1 MNPVSIIQSQ
11 DPRRLPLEGKIL
23 VAHQPECMP
32 WLGNISKAAMGDV
45 YFILDTVQFV
55 KEHWQ
60 SRNKIRIHGVRGWQ
74 WLSIP
79 LKDVNKHL
87 IQTDKVEIDGV
98 FWKKKHLKAF
108 QLSYQR
114 APFFEEIF
122 NELSDI
128 YANEHKL
135 LIDFLVEIIL
145 YAFRKFNITV
155 PVYRTSELI
164 KQGYTID
171 GVKSELVIKMC
182 KVVNAN
188 VFVFGRD
195 GRRYIDKQSF
205 YNSNVKFVFQ
215 DFIHPVYNQIHGDFI
230 SHMSFLDLLFNY
242 GSKAHEI
249 LVKSNYLEE

>member
-87 IQTDKVEIDGV
+87 I
-98 FWKKKHLKAF
+98 
-108 QLSYQR
+108 
-114 APFFEEIF
+114 
-122 NELSDI
+122 
-128 YANEHKL
+128 
-135 LIDFLVEIIL
+135 
-145 YAFRKFNITV
+145 
-155 PVYRTSELI
+155 
-164 KQGYTID
+164 
-171 GVKSELVIKMC
+171 
-182 KVVNAN
+182 
-188 VFVFGRD
+188 
-195 GRRYIDKQSF
+195 
-205 YNSNVKFVFQ
+205 
-215 DFIHPVYNQIHGDFI
+215 
-230 SHMSFLDLLFNY
+230 
-242 GSKAHEI
+242 
-249 LVKSNYLEE
+249 

>member
-1 MNPVSIIQSQ
+1 MNPISIIQSQ

-32 WLGNISKAAMGDV
+32 WLGNISKATMGDV

-60 SRNKIRIHGVRGWQ
+60 NRNKIRIQGKKGWQ
-74 WLSIP
+74 WLCIP
-79 LKDVNKHL
+79 LKDVSKHI
-87 IQTDKVEIDGV
+87 IQTDKVEIAGD

-108 QLSYQR
+108 QLSYQK
-114 APFFEEIF
+114 APFFDEVF
-122 NELSDI
+122 SELSEI
-128 YANEHKL
+128 YSKEYIF

-145 YAFRKFNITV
+145 FAFRKFSITV

-195 GRRYIDKQSF
+195 GRTYIDKQSF
-205 YNSNVKFVFQ
+205 YNSNVNFVFQ
-215 DFIHPVYNQIHGDFI
+215 DYAHPVYNQIHGDFI
-230 SHMSFLDLLFNY
+230 PQMSFLDLFFNH
-242 GSKAHEI
+242 GSKSIEI
-249 LVKSNYLEE
+249 LGKSNYLKE